1 MGLQAQLPLRMGQAV
16 LHREPGVLL
25 TLGPVHR
32 LQAQAREVQALE
44 QAGVSVF
51 LREDELELITTDQF
65 QRRTCLRAD
74 AYPVQPLRGVLGAV
88 SLNRHL
94 EPGRMQSPDRSLVK
108 LQERLTAG
116 AHHEPAGT
124 RLRLPGP
131 GSGDRAGQVR
141 GGGEPAPT
149 RPVSAG
155 EIGVAELA
163 YRTGAVFLPAGPQ
176 VATGE
181 PAEHRRSASMRA
193 FTLEGVEDL
202 LDPVGHPARPGAG
215 MSAGSSRPTSANPR
229 RRS

>member
-1 MGLQAQLPLRMGQAV
+1 MGQAV
-16 LHREPGVLL
+16 LYREPGVLL

-131 GSGDRAGQVR
+131 RSSNRARQVP
-141 GGGEPAPT
+141 GGGEPPPA
-149 RPVSAG
+149 RPFGAD

-163 YRTGAVFLPAGPQ
+163 DRAAAVFFPASPQ

-181 PAEHRRSASMRA
+181 PAEHRRASGMRA
-193 FTLEGVEDL
+193 LTLEGVEDL
-202 LDPVGHPARPGAG
+202 LDPVGHPASPGAG
-215 MSAGSSRPTSANPR
+215 MSAGSCRPTSAN
-229 RRS
+229 